1 MMVKKRIAVRRVQ
14 AAETAGLAHNS
25 TVFTPD
31 FCAGDR
37 LPFAPA
43 LAARGPYAV
52 GTRLLAAEGWPVGF
66 ELWYPAELRAG
77 MEART
82 RYTSDFA
89 YSSAGEQGSLIF
101 PGGAERG
108 APVRREGMPQAGW
121 PLILFVQEAC
131 GTSAWSHAAEHLA
144 SYGFVI
150 ASVRPAQ
157 GIDAAA
163 AARLCYKRVTTM
175 ANEEKCF
182 LYAAVDGPNLGIL
195 AHENACGEAV
205 RALGG
210 SARALAFSSP
220 VALDRMTDGG
230 TPLFVLLGDAQPGA
244 QEQRAQFEALCSE
257 RWLLVIENAGAN
269 ALQNPPCAQL
279 AAADMADAYH
289 SRVEYAWDAARLNAM
304 TDHFLTA
311 FFRRF
316 LADDT
321 AMERYLIGLKERPDG
336 MRDADGNAWEGFT
349 AENRAVVR
357 GEECVCC
364 ENITMG
370 LQLYHRGGR

>member
-1 MMVKKRIAVRRVQ
+1 MVKKKITVRRVQ
-14 AAETAGLAHNS
+14 KAETAGPAHNS
-25 TVFTPD
+25 TVFTPN
-31 FCAGDR
+31 FCASDR
-37 LPFAPA
+37 LPFAPG
-43 LAARGPYAV
+43 LAARGPYMV
-52 GTRLLAAEGWPVGF
+52 GTRLLAAGEWPIGF

-89 YSSAGEQGSLIF
+89 YSSAGEQVSLTF
-101 PGGAERG
+101 PGRAARG

-121 PLILFVQEAC
+121 PLILFVQETC

-144 SYGFVI
+144 SYGFAV

-182 LYAAVDGPNLGIL
+182 LHAAVDGPNLGIL

-220 VALDRMTDGG
+220 AGLDRIADGKA
-230 TPLFVLLGDAQPGA
+230 PLFVLLGDAQPGA

-257 RWLLVIENAGAN
+257 RWLLVIENAGTN

-289 SRVEYAWDAARLNAM
+289 SRVEYAWDAARLNAV

-311 FFRRF
+311 FFTRF

-321 AMERYLIGLKERPDG
+321 AMERYLIGLRERPDG